1 MNDDEGAI
9 VEAPAHV
16 IPPTRVEQ
24 ARAAHGAKVWTWI
37 ARAVGLGLIFAVLM
51 SIAYL
56 MFANAGSAERVETLI
71 AQLDEAH
78 AQLVEERDKV
88 DALIEQVEATGE
100 EPVVDSTNPADIPA
114 AGPEGPRGEP
124 GSPGRAPTAEEV
136 LEAITA
142 YCAANGGCR
151 GADGNPGTPGSPG
164 VNGNDGGV
172 GPVGPQGEQGPVGP
186 VGPQG
191 EQGPVGPA
199 GPEGIPGA
207 NGISVTGVSC
217 VIRDDLST
225 AFRFTFSDGDA
236 VDVAGACLP

>member
-1 MNDDEGAI
+1 MNDDEETI

-24 ARAAHGAKVWTWI
+24 AKAAHGAKVWTWI
-37 ARAVGLGLIFAVLM
+37 ARAVGLGLILAVLM

-56 MFANAGSAERVETLI
+56 MFANAGSAGRVETLI

-78 AQLVEERDKV
+78 AQLAEERDKV

-100 EPVVDSTNPADIPA
+100 EPVVDSTDPADIPA
-114 AGPEGPRGEP
+114 AGPSGPRGEP

-164 VNGNDGGV
+164 NDGSV

-186 VGPQG
+186 V
-191 EQGPVGPA
+191 

-225 AFRFTFSDGDA
+225 AFRFTFSDGDV